1 MAETGCL
8 KDGHFNNLQV
18 ENTTIMTG
26 NTLSKVPTSFT
37 SAVTGDYGIHEH
49 FEVVE
54 IDSTPDDDDVA
65 KSLLVKLPVQA
76 IIIEAALVA
85 LTLATSADASV
96 ALEVHSA
103 AVADD
108 GTSAGTEIIGADV
121 SGNLSSPNANLNI
134 GSGDTAGAVV
144 HMGNLLPVA
153 RSTDET
159 YLHVCAKENMS
170 GMTGTPKVGVY
181 VKWIGKPAVTI

>member
-8 KDGHFNNLQV
+8 KDGHFQNLEV
-18 ENTTIMTG
+18 EYTTILNTGNTTMTG
-26 NTLSKVPTSFT
+26 NTLSKAPASFT
-37 SAVTGDYGIHEH
+37 AAAAGDYGIHEH

-65 KSLLVKLPVQA
+65 KSLLVKLPAQA

-103 AVADD
+103 AIADD
-108 GTSAGTEIIGADV
+108 AASSGTEI
-121 SGNLSSPNANLNI
+121 
-134 GSGDTAGAVV
+134 
-144 HMGNLLPVA
+144 
-153 RSTDET
+153 
-159 YLHVCAKENMS
+159 
-170 GMTGTPKVGVY
+170 
-181 VKWIGKPAVTI
+181 